1 MHSEELLIG
10 LFTNLLILKNSKY
23 SSRIS

>member
-23 SSRIS
+23 SS